1 MVDVAQFHWQ
11 QAARVYTVEEFY
23 IGERRQPGKER
34 YIGRFHLNSLSL
46 SHSSRWLIPTEGSP
60 SLPPPLDEE
69 TSIRASANVSH
80 SSCLLAAVLL
90 VYIYIPYIYIALD
103 MSQSCCSAMSRHNAG
118 TRYGFFSQWRQQ
130 RRRRPS
136 VPPPLVLIP
145 INVWDD
151 IYARL
156 YTVLY
161 VRIEIDMY
169 ILCQSAA
176 AVHAVSKRGVFFPYD
191 SSSSRTTFARW
202 QQSRDDECIYATR
215 PSPRETSWY
224 ETAPAVAAQRTAPS
238 PPHYRCP
245 LYMTSTYK

>member
-90 VYIYIPYIYIALD
+90 VYIYIYPIYILRLIWVSLAVQRCPVIMLAL
-103 MSQSCCSAMSRHNAG
+103 G
-118 TRYGFFSQWRQQ
+118 T
-130 RRRRPS
+130 
-136 VPPPLVLIP
+136 
-145 INVWDD
+145 
-151 IYARL
+151 
-156 YTVLY
+156 
-161 VRIEIDMY
+161 
-169 ILCQSAA
+169 
-176 AVHAVSKRGVFFPYD
+176 VFFLNDDNNDVDVQVSPPRPHPYKCMGRYICTIVYCIIRQNRD
-191 SSSSRTTFARW
+191 RYVYTLSVCRCCACCFQTGSLLSIWLVIVEDNICSVTTESRWRVYIRNSTKPARDLVIRDSTSSSSTAHSPFTTPLSMPF
-202 QQSRDDECIYATR
+202 IYD
-215 PSPRETSWY
+215 
-224 ETAPAVAAQRTAPS
+224 VNI
-238 PPHYRCP
+238 
-245 LYMTSTYK
+245 